1 VIGRNSIA
9 GLRVL
14 WALVGPVLAALLAAL
29 LAVLLVVPLAGCDEP
44 PTSRPPA
51 LVQPFRI
58 HVDVE
63 ETHVKPN
70 ESRQVV
76 FSLRDAAGR
85 PVANRV
91 LQMAIGEPEKARG
104 ATLSVDRGVTGMQ
117 GEVAVQIIGGQP
129 TDFTVRASSS
139 SAPEARVVRVR
150 VTAQESGP
158 VAIAPEVLTTLP
170 LGVRVA
176 VIRVAVVE
184 NMTCKALPRGVPFPT
199 SARSTTPGSEI
210 VFGTVTAV
218 GGHAVVGQ
226 GLDAAGVLLVQGC
239 VDLSGLSI
247 RADTT
252 IRLTLPLSLP
262 EISPIGHYR
271 AVSQMIFMQ
280 EPPRLRQMRASLGS
294 LDACELDPA
303 RIWLDCT
310 VDALGP
316 ITAADPLDC
325 SPSIA
330 DEAVFDS
337 RLSARRGLRVAT
349 SADGRCRG
357 ELDGAGH
364 ASLEKQ
370 IAAMFA
376 NTPQLTADVKAIAA
390 DGRKLL
396 DSFRILSTMS
406 LSATSQP
413 GHLQLDHHL
422 NALEI
427 GVGTSTISVDV
438 PDLGGPVLVARF
450 VNAEA
455 TRRDITIDR
464 HGFTLRLGSLARLA
478 FARGALTSRGYPADP
493 TKFVQGVFAN
503 ASYFDRNVTLRGCAA
518 MAALVCPL
526 VGGPDG
532 CLTDAC
538 NKGLAALGQSLS
550 DAFSLLD
557 GFELDFFL
565 QGGAPLLDRDGD
577 GLADAIGY
585 LLPSPGVWKGLIRL
599 DEEQVALPGVFT
611 ADRIAAP

>member
-1 VIGRNSIA
+1 MWAS
-9 GLRVL
+9 L
-14 WALVGPVLAALLAAL
+14 WALVGAGPARSAVVVVVGAFVGFGAA
-29 LAVLLVVPLAGCDEP
+29 CDEP
-44 PTSRPPA
+44 PGPRPPS

-58 HVDVE
+58 DVDVD

-76 FSLRDAAGR
+76 FSLRDAVGR
-85 PVANRV
+85 PVAGRV
-91 LQMAIGEPEKARG
+91 LQLTIDAPDRARG
-104 ATLSVDRGVTGMQ
+104 ATLSVDRGVTGPL

-129 TDFTVRASSS
+129 TEFSVRASST
-139 SAPEARVVRVR
+139 SAPEMREVRVR

-158 VAIAPEVLTTLP
+158 VAIAPEIATTLP
-170 LGVRVA
+170 SGVRVNVVRVA
-176 VIRVAVVE
+176 VIE
-184 NMTCKALPRGVPFPT
+184 NMTCASLPRSMSLPV
-199 SARSTTPGSEI
+199 SARSTMLGREI
-210 VFGTVTAV
+210 VFGTVAAV
-218 GGHAVVGQ
+218 GGHAVVGH
-226 GLDAAGVLLVQGC
+226 GLDAAGIVLVQGC
-239 VDLSGLSI
+239 LDLSGRSV

-252 IRLTLPLSLP
+252 IHLALPLSLP
-262 EISPIGHYR
+262 EISATGHYR
-271 AVSQMIFMQ
+271 AVSQLRFMQ
-280 EPPRLRQMRASLGS
+280 EPPRLRQLRAAWGN

-316 ITAADPLDC
+316 ITANDPLDC
-325 SPSIA
+325 NPSTF
-330 DEAVFDS
+330 DESIFDS

-370 IAAMFA
+370 IMAMFA
-376 NTPQLTADVKAIAA
+376 SSPQLTADLKAIAA

-396 DSFRILSTMS
+396 DSFRLLSTMS

-422 NALEI
+422 NALEVAI
-427 GVGTSTISVDV
+427 GAATISVDV
-438 PDLGGPVLVARF
+438 PDLGAAVLSARF
-450 VNAEA
+450 VSAEA

-478 FARGALTSRGYPADP
+478 FIRGALMNRGYPADT
-493 TKFVQGVFAN
+493 TKFIQGVFAN
-503 ASYFDRNVTLRGCAA
+503 ASYFDRNVTHKGCAA
-518 MAALVCPL
+518 MAAMVCPL
-526 VGGPDG
+526 VGGADG

-538 NKGLAALGQSLS
+538 NKGLAALGQSLD
-550 DAFSLLD
+550 DAFSTLD
-557 GFELDFFL
+557 GFKLDFFL

-577 GLADAIGY
+577 GFADAIGY
-585 LLPSPGVWKGLIRL
+585 LLPNPGVWKALVLL
-599 DEEQVALPGVFT
+599 DDEQVALPGFFT